1 MILSTAALISFLVG
15 AQGADN
21 FVSITSGGHSA
32 LKSSLEKSNKWLLF
46 PDQKDLHHKTRGING
61 VSLDSTHNIVRNDK
75 TFWENHGADLGLSAH
90 AQMRQTDGYSGI
102 QTSHKKYEQY
112 ISGVRVFG
120 GEFVVTS
127 GAHGGVVHAHGMPFE
142 LHGDDA
148 ALLDVESIRQN
159 PVDMATVM
167 ESVQQHMASRRYA
180 HLSISDVRAVGPV
193 ELVWHSSRG
202 VPSLAWLVPGAAKT
216 TSTDSITTTVVFD
229 AFVNA
234 QSHEVVRYIDKTG
247 AIDSSP
253 FASPIDDAAIFVY
266 DQYLKDYNDD
276 HVFDDDYYDQDP
288 DKYSNATLV
297 FDTTSGDYTYPTND
311 QELNY
316 LVDNTLY
323 IKYMYNS
330 LSNGDYLTWN
340 RTETDWNIEY
350 NLSIANAYFDGYWGI
365 HFGTGYITDD
375 VVPHEWSHG

>member
-1 MILSTAALISFLVG
+1 MILSATALVSFLMC

-21 FVSITSGGHSA
+21 FLSITSGGHSA
-32 LKSSLEKSNKWLLF
+32 LKSSMEKSNKWLMF
-46 PDQKDLHHKTRGING
+46 PEQKDMHHKTRGIDG
-61 VSLDSTHNIVRNDK
+61 VTFDNSRNIIQNDK
-75 TFWENHGADLGLSAH
+75 TFWDNHGADLGLSAH
-90 AQMRQTDGYSGI
+90 ARMRETDGYKGM
-102 QTSHKKYEQY
+102 QTAHKKYDQY
-112 ISGVRVFG
+112 INGVRVFG

-127 GAHGGVVHAHGMPFE
+127 GAHGGVVHAHGMP
-142 LHGDDA
+142 L
-148 ALLDVESIRQN
+148 ALNDVDLASSGLETIRQK
-159 PVDMATVM
+159 PVDMSAVM
-167 ESVQQHMASRRYA
+167 QSVQQHMTSRRQ
-180 HLSISDVRAVGPV
+180 LSVSDVHSVGPV

-202 VPSLAWLVPGAAKT
+202 SPALAWMVSGTAKT
-216 TSTDSITTTVVFD
+216 DSASTSIVFD

-234 QSHEVVRYIDKTG
+234 QTNEVVRFVDKSG
-247 AIDSSP
+247 AVDESP

-276 HVFDDDYYDQDP
+276 HVYDDDYYNQDP
-288 DKYSNATLV
+288 DKYTNATLV
-297 FDTTSGDYTYPTND
+297 FDTTSGQYTYPTND

-340 RTETDWNIEY
+340 RTQTDWNIEY